1 MNIQSSCQRED
12 YGVSDYSNTYSCD
25 MAREGRQWSDFE
37 IAVSDYLATLREK
50 AGDPSYRRLAD
61 LTGIKFSRLRDIF
74 TKQNGT
80 PTLQEFI
87 DLCLTFGKDPADV
100 IYKIMKDLEAKGISL
115 SNASMPAADEA
126 NAELASAD
134 NGIDIDA
141 WANQI
146 RAEDTVSKKKE

>member
-1 MNIQSSCQRED
+1 
-12 YGVSDYSNTYSCD
+12 

-37 IAVSDYLATLREK
+37 IAVSDYLTTLREK
-50 AGDPSYRRLAD
+50 AGEPSYRRLAE

-115 SNASMPAADEA
+115 SNIPAQNDPADEA
-126 NAELASAD
+126 NAALASAD
-134 NGIDIDA
+134 NGVDIDA
-141 WANQI
+141 WADRI
-146 RAEDTVSKKKE
+146 KAEDSVHEEQP

>member
-1 MNIQSSCQRED
+1 
-12 YGVSDYSNTYSCD
+12 
-25 MAREGRQWSDFE
+25 MAREGRQWSELE
-37 IAVSDYLATLREK
+37 IAVSDYLATLRAR
-50 AGDPSYRRLAD
+50 AGDPSYRRLAE

-100 IYKIMKDLEAKGISL
+100 IYKIMKDLEAKGIEISTITTRV
-115 SNASMPAADEA
+115 NVADDA
-126 NAELASAD
+126 NAALADAD

-141 WANQI
+141 WADRI
-146 RAEDTVSKKKE
+146 KAEDSVRDAE

>member
-1 MNIQSSCQRED
+1 MVF
-12 YGVSDYSNTYSCD
+12 GA
-25 MAREGRQWSDFE
+25 MF
-37 IAVSDYLATLREK
+37 
-50 AGDPSYRRLAD
+50 
-61 LTGIKFSRLRDIF
+61 
-74 TKQNGT
+74 GT

-115 SNASMPAADEA
+115 SNIPAQNDPADEA
-126 NAELASAD
+126 NAALASAD

-146 RAEDTVSKKKE
+146 KAEDSVRDSE

>member
-1 MNIQSSCQRED
+1 
-12 YGVSDYSNTYSCD
+12 

-37 IAVSDYLATLREK
+37 IAVSDYLTALREK
-50 AGDPSYRRLAD
+50 AGEPSYRRLAE

-100 IYKIMKDLEAKGISL
+100 IYKIMKDLEAKGVSL
-115 SNASMPAADEA
+115 SNIPAQNDPANEA
-126 NAELASAD
+126 NAALASAD

-146 RAEDTVSKKKE
+146 KAKDSVRDSE

>member
-134 NGIDIDA
+134 DGIDIDA

>member
-1 MNIQSSCQRED
+1 
-12 YGVSDYSNTYSCD
+12 

-37 IAVSDYLATLREK
+37 IAVSDYLTTLREK
-50 AGDPSYRRLAD
+50 AGEPSYRRLAE

-115 SNASMPAADEA
+115 SNIPAQNDPADEA
-126 NAELASAD
+126 NAALASAD
-134 NGIDIDA
+134 NGVDIDA
-141 WANQI
+141 WADRI
-146 RAEDTVSKKKE
+146 RVEDAVSEEKE

>member
-1 MNIQSSCQRED
+1 
-12 YGVSDYSNTYSCD
+12 

-37 IAVSDYLATLREK
+37 IAVSDYLTTLREK
-50 AGDPSYRRLAD
+50 AGEPSYRRLAE

-115 SNASMPAADEA
+115 SNIPAQNDPANEA
-126 NAELASAD
+126 NAALASAD

-141 WANQI
+141 WAKQI
-146 RAEDTVSKKKE
+146 KAEDSVRDSE

>member
-1 MNIQSSCQRED
+1 
-12 YGVSDYSNTYSCD
+12 
-25 MAREGRQWSDFE
+25 MAREGRQWSELE

-50 AGDPSYRRLAD
+50 AGDPSYRRLAE
-61 LTGIKFSRLRDIF
+61 LTGLKFSRLRDIF

-100 IYKIMKDLEAKGISL
+100 IYRIMKELEAKGISV
-115 SNASMPAADEA
+115 STAPACNNAAVEDA
-126 NAELASAD
+126 NAALADAD

-141 WANQI
+141 WADRI
-146 RAEDTVSKKKE
+146 KAEDSVCKEQE

>member
-1 MNIQSSCQRED
+1 M
-12 YGVSDYSNTYSCD
+12 
-25 MAREGRQWSDFE
+25 
-37 IAVSDYLATLREK
+37 
-50 AGDPSYRRLAD
+50 
-61 LTGIKFSRLRDIF
+61 
-74 TKQNGT
+74 
-80 PTLQEFI
+80 
-87 DLCLTFGKDPADV
+87 CLTFGKDPADV

>member
-1 MNIQSSCQRED
+1 
-12 YGVSDYSNTYSCD
+12 

-37 IAVSDYLATLREK
+37 IAVSDYLTTLREK
-50 AGDPSYRRLAD
+50 AGEPSYRRLAE

-100 IYKIMKDLEAKGISL
+100 IYKIMKDLEAKGVSL
-115 SNASMPAADEA
+115 SNIPAQNDPANEA
-126 NAELASAD
+126 NAALASAD

-146 RAEDTVSKKKE
+146 KAKDSVRDSE

>member
-1 MNIQSSCQRED
+1 
-12 YGVSDYSNTYSCD
+12 

-37 IAVSDYLATLREK
+37 IAVSDYLTTLREK
-50 AGDPSYRRLAD
+50 AGEPSYRRLAE

-115 SNASMPAADEA
+115 SNIPAQNDSANEA
-126 NAELASAD
+126 NAALASAD

-146 RAEDTVSKKKE
+146 KAEDSVRDPE

>member
-1 MNIQSSCQRED
+1 
-12 YGVSDYSNTYSCD
+12 

-37 IAVSDYLATLREK
+37 IAVSDYLTTLREK
-50 AGDPSYRRLAD
+50 AGEPSYRRLAE

-115 SNASMPAADEA
+115 SNIPAQNDPANKA
-126 NAELASAD
+126 NAALASAD
-134 NGIDIDA
+134 NGIDIDT
-141 WANQI
+141 WANEI
-146 RAEDTVSKKKE
+146 RAQDVIDEVSHRVDSVDEEE

>member
-1 MNIQSSCQRED
+1 
-12 YGVSDYSNTYSCD
+12 

-37 IAVSDYLATLREK
+37 IAVSDYLTTLREK
-50 AGDPSYRRLAD
+50 AGEPSYRRLAE

-115 SNASMPAADEA
+115 SNIPAQNDPANEA
-126 NAELASAD
+126 NAALASAD

-146 RAEDTVSKKKE
+146 KEKDSVRDSE

>member
-1 MNIQSSCQRED
+1 
-12 YGVSDYSNTYSCD
+12 

>member
-1 MNIQSSCQRED
+1 
-12 YGVSDYSNTYSCD
+12 

-134 NGIDIDA
+134 DGIDIDA

>member
-1 MNIQSSCQRED
+1 
-12 YGVSDYSNTYSCD
+12 

-37 IAVSDYLATLREK
+37 IAVSDYLTTLREK
-50 AGDPSYRRLAD
+50 AGEPSYRRLAE

-115 SNASMPAADEA
+115 SNIPAQNNPANEA
-126 NAELASAD
+126 NAALASAD

-146 RAEDTVSKKKE
+146 KAEDSVRDSE

>member
-1 MNIQSSCQRED
+1 
-12 YGVSDYSNTYSCD
+12 

-37 IAVSDYLATLREK
+37 IAVSDYLTTLREK
-50 AGDPSYRRLAD
+50 AGEPSYRRLAE

-115 SNASMPAADEA
+115 SNIPAQNDPADEA
-126 NAELASAD
+126 NAALASAD

-146 RAEDTVSKKKE
+146 KAEDSVRDSE